1 MKKDH
6 APTLSLA
13 FLTGLNLFNYLDR
26 YVLPAVLTP
35 LQKDL
40 HLSAGDAGWANT
52 AFMLG
57 YFVTSPFFGY
67 LGDRFSRKWLI
78 AFGIFIWSLGT
89 TLTAFST
96 GFAMLLAFRVLVG
109 LGEASYATLSP
120 AWLSDL
126 FPPAKR
132 NNALTIFYV
141 AIPVGSA
148 LGFIAGGLVLGHAD
162 TSALLIALK
171 HFCERFVGAI
181 GTGAGDWRPAFL
193 LAGAPGLLL
202 ALGLLFLR
210 EPARGETETADGVPA
225 PGSHAKP
232 TWRDVASLF
241 RIADFNLVLVGYT
254 AYTFALAAFGFW
266 AAKFLNQVHHVKYEN
281 ADHFFGLTLVVTGL
295 VATMAGGFAA
305 TAWQRRFRAGYSTL
319 LAVSVLL
326 AIPVATVAFVAS
338 NTLLSQGCLAGAMFL
353 LFLPTGPINTLIVE
367 SVPVMLRASAMALS
381 IFVIHLFGDLWS
393 PLIVGKLT
401 DAWTVAG
408 HPETGLQRAV
418 LTLPAVLIV
427 AAAFWGW
434 LAWRQVHT
442 LKDAPAGKTF
452 PPSPSSP
459 GTTLPT

>member
-1 MKKDH
+1 MKKEN
-6 APTLSLA
+6 APYLSLA

-35 LQKDL
+35 MQKDL

-78 AFGIFIWSLGT
+78 AFGIFVWSLGT

-96 GFAMLLAFRVLVG
+96 GFAVLLLFRALVG

-126 FPPAKR
+126 FSPAKR

-148 LGFIAGGLVLGHAD
+148 LGFIAGGLVLGHAN
-162 TSALLIALK
+162 TSALLIASKNLCL
-171 HFCERFVGAI
+171 HFVGAAS
-181 GTGAGDWRPAFL
+181 GEGDWRPAFL

-210 EPARGETETADGVPA
+210 EPARGEMDTVESGPPT
-225 PGSHAKP
+225 GSHAKP
-232 TWRDVASLF
+232 TWRDITNLF
-241 RIADFNLVLVGYT
+241 RIPDFSLVLIGYT
-254 AYTFALAAFGFW
+254 AYTFSLAAFGFY
-266 AAKFLNQVHHVKYEN
+266 AAKFLNQVHGVNYAS

-295 VATMAGGFAA
+295 LATMAGGFAA
-305 TAWQRRFRAGYSTL
+305 TAWQRRFRAGYATL
-319 LAVSVLL
+319 LAISVLL
-326 AIPVATVAFVAS
+326 AVPLAMVAFLTSDTA
-338 NTLLSQGCLAGAMFL
+338 LSEGCLAGSMFL

-381 IFVIHLFGDLWS
+381 IFVIHLFGDVWS
-393 PLIVGKLT
+393 PLIVGKLS
-401 DAWTVAG
+401 DAWTAPG
-408 HPETGLQRAV
+408 HPESGLGRAV
-418 LTLPAVLIV
+418 LLLPAVLIV
-427 AAAFWGW
+427 AGVFWAS
-434 LAWRQVHT
+434 LAWRQAHT
-442 LKDAPAGKTF
+442 VTDARSEKTL
-452 PPSPSSP
+452 PPSPSS
-459 GTTLPT
+459 G

>member
-1 MKKDH
+1 MKKEN
-6 APTLSLA
+6 APYLSLA

-57 YFVTSPFFGY
+57 YFVTSPFFGF
-67 LGDRFSRKWLI
+67 LGDRFPRKWLI
-78 AFGIFIWSLGT
+78 AFGIFVWSLGT

-96 GFAMLLAFRVLVG
+96 GFVLLLVFRVLVG

-126 FPPAKR
+126 FPPARR

-162 TSALLIALK
+162 TAPLLIALK
-171 HFCERFVGAI
+171 EFCLRTIHSTVAG
-181 GTGAGDWRPAFL
+181 GGDWRPAFL

-210 EPARGETETADGVPA
+210 EPARGETEVGDITGSSALHHAA
-225 PGSHAKP
+225 P
-232 TWRDVASLF
+232 TLRDVVNLF

-266 AAKFLNQVHHVKYEN
+266 AAKFLNQVHGVKYEN

-295 VATMAGGFAA
+295 FATMAGGFAA
-305 TAWQRRFRAGYSTL
+305 TAWQRRYRAGYSTL
-319 LAVSVLL
+319 LAGSVLL
-326 AIPVATVAFVAS
+326 AIPAATLAFLTKS
-338 NTLLSQGCLAGAMFL
+338 TLQSEVSLAAAMFL

-367 SVPVMLRASAMALS
+367 SVPAVLRASAMALS

-393 PLIVGKLT
+393 PLIVGKLS
-401 DAWTVAG
+401 DAWSVAA
-408 HPETGLQRAV
+408 HPEMGLQHAV
-418 LTLPAVLIV
+418 LILPAVLVI

-434 LAWRQVHT
+434 LAWRQAHA
-442 LKDAPAGKTF
+442 LKAG
-452 PPSPSSP
+452 
-459 GTTLPT
+459 

>member
-1 MKKDH
+1 MKKDY

-26 YVLPAVLTP
+26 QVLPAVLTP

-67 LGDRFSRKWLI
+67 LGDRFPRKWLI
-78 AFGIFIWSLGT
+78 ALGIFVWSLGT

-148 LGFIAGGLVLGHAD
+148 LGFIAGGLVLAHAG
-162 TSALLIALK
+162 TSALLIASK
-171 HFCERFVGAI
+171 NFCAHFIGAM
-181 GTGAGDWRPAFL
+181 GAEQGDWRPAFL

-210 EPARGETETADGVPA
+210 EPARGETETGGEPA
-225 PGSHAKP
+225 ANSHAAP
-232 TWRDVASLF
+232 TLSDVAALF
-241 RIADFNLVLVGYT
+241 RIPDFNLVLVGYT

-266 AAKFLNQVHHVKYEN
+266 AAKFLNQVHGVKYEN

-319 LAVSVLL
+319 LAASVLL
-326 AIPVATVAFVAS
+326 AIPVATVAFVTS

-393 PLIVGKLT
+393 PLIVGKLS

-408 HPETGLQRAV
+408 HPEVGLQRAV
-418 LTLPAVLIV
+418 LILPAVLII
-427 AAAFWGW
+427 AAAFWGY
-434 LAWRQVHT
+434 LAWRQTHT
-442 LKDAPAGKTF
+442 LKGEPAGKTL
-452 PPSPSSP
+452 PPSPSS
-459 GTTLPT
+459 L

>member
-1 MKKDH
+1 MKKEN
-6 APTLSLA
+6 APYLSLA

-35 LQKDL
+35 MQKDL

-67 LGDRFSRKWLI
+67 LGDRFPRKWLI
-78 AFGIFIWSLGT
+78 ALGIFVWSLGT

-96 GFAMLLAFRVLVG
+96 GFALLLVFRVLVG

-126 FPPAKR
+126 FSPAKR

-148 LGFIAGGLVLGHAD
+148 LGFIAGGLVLGHAN
-162 TSALLIALK
+162 TSALLIASKNFCL
-171 HFCERFVGAI
+171 HFTGAS
-181 GTGAGDWRPAFL
+181 GAGDWRPAFL
-193 LAGAPGLLL
+193 LAGAPGMLL

-210 EPARGETETADGVPA
+210 EPARGETDAGKSALPA
-225 PGSHAKP
+225 ATHPKP
-232 TWRDVASLF
+232 TLHDIINLF
-241 RIADFNLVLVGYT
+241 QIPDFNLVLIGYT
-254 AYTFALAAFGFW
+254 AYTFSLAAFGFW
-266 AAKFLNQVHHVKYEN
+266 AAKFLNQVHGVKYES

-295 VATMAGGFAA
+295 LATMAGGFAA
-305 TAWQRRFRAGYSTL
+305 TAWQRRFRAGYATL
-319 LAVSVLL
+319 LAGSVLL
-326 AIPVATVAFVAS
+326 AVPIAAVAFLTRSTA
-338 NTLLSQGCLAGAMFL
+338 LSEGCLAGSMFL

-393 PLIVGKLT
+393 PLIVGKLS
-401 DAWTVAG
+401 DAWTIAG
-408 HPETGLQRAV
+408 HPEAGLGRAV
-418 LTLPAVLIV
+418 LLLPAVLVV
-427 AAAFWGW
+427 AGVFWAW
-434 LAWRQVHT
+434 LAWRQAHT
-442 LKDAPAGKTF
+442 LTDAQNEKT
-452 PPSPSSP
+452 PPPLPSSV
-459 GTTLPT
+459 

>member
-1 MKKDH
+1 MLAIAAMKKDH

-40 HLSAGDAGWANT
+40 HLNGGDAGWANT

-126 FPPAKR
+126 YPPAKR

-148 LGFIAGGLVLGHAD
+148 LGFIAGGLVLGHAG

-171 HFCERFVGAI
+171 HFCERFVGPL
-181 GTGAGDWRPAFL
+181 GSGAGDWRPAFL
-193 LAGAPGLLL
+193 LAGAPGLIL

-210 EPARGETETADGVPA
+210 EPARGETETAAGTSSSA
-225 PGSHAKP
+225 HATP
-232 TWRDVASLF
+232 TLGDVASLF
-241 RIADFNLVLVGYT
+241 RIADFNLILVGYT

-266 AAKFLNQVHHVKYEN
+266 AAKFLNQVHDVKYEN

-305 TAWQRRFRAGYSTL
+305 TAWQRRFPAGYSTL
-319 LAVSVLL
+319 LAISVLL
-326 AIPVATVAFVAS
+326 AIPVATVAFVTS

-393 PLIVGKLT
+393 PLIVGKLS
-401 DAWTVAG
+401 DVWAVAG
-408 HPETGLQRAV
+408 HPEIGLQRAV
-418 LTLPAVLIV
+418 MILPAMLVV

-434 LAWRQVHT
+434 LAWRQAHMLKTASAGRT
-442 LKDAPAGKTF
+442 L

-459 GTTLPT
+459 

>member
-67 LGDRFSRKWLI
+67 LGDRFPRKWLI

-148 LGFIAGGLVLGHAD
+148 LGFIAGGLVLGHAG
-162 TSALLIALK
+162 TSAMLIGLK
-171 HFCERFVGAI
+171 NFCAHFTGAI
-181 GTGAGDWRPAFL
+181 GTGEGDWRPAFL

-210 EPARGETETADGVPA
+210 EPVRGETENGPPA
-225 PGSHAKP
+225 ANSHAAP
-232 TWRDVASLF
+232 TLRDVAALF

-266 AAKFLNQVHHVKYEN
+266 AAKFLNQVHGVKYEN

-295 VATMAGGFAA
+295 VATLAGGFAA

-326 AIPVATVAFVAS
+326 AIPVATVAFVTS

-367 SVPVMLRASAMALS
+367 SVPFMLRASAMALS

-393 PLIVGKLT
+393 PLIVGKLS
-401 DAWTVAG
+401 DAWTAAG
-408 HPETGLQRAV
+408 HSPAAGLQRAV
-418 LTLPAVLIV
+418 LILPAVLVI
-427 AAAFWGW
+427 AAVFWGW
-434 LAWRQVHT
+434 LAWRQAHV
-442 LKDAPAGKTF
+442 LKDPSAGKTL
-452 PPSPSSP
+452 PPSPSS
-459 GTTLPT
+459 L

>member
-40 HLSAGDAGWANT
+40 HLNQGDAGWANT

-148 LGFIAGGLVLGHAD
+148 LGFIAGGLVLGHAG
-162 TSALLIALK
+162 TSALLISLK
-171 HFCERFVGAI
+171 NLCAHFTGVIGA
-181 GTGAGDWRPAFL
+181 GQGDWRPAFL

-210 EPARGETETADGVPA
+210 EPARGETERGNDHL
-225 PGSHAKP
+225 SHAKP
-232 TWRDVASLF
+232 TLRDVISLF
-241 RIADFNLVLVGYT
+241 RIVDFNLVLVGYT

-266 AAKFLNQVHHVKYEN
+266 AAKFLNQVHGIRYEN

-305 TAWQRRFRAGYSTL
+305 TAWQRRFQAGYSTL
-319 LAVSVLL
+319 LAGSVLL
-326 AIPVATVAFVAS
+326 AVPVATVAFVTS
-338 NTLLSQGCLAGAMFL
+338 NLMLSQGCLAGAMFL

-393 PLIVGKLT
+393 PLIVGKLADT
-401 DAWTVAG
+401 GA
-408 HPETGLQRAV
+408 GLQKAV
-418 LTLPAVLIV
+418 LILPAVLVI
-427 AAAFWGW
+427 AAVFWSY
-434 LAWRQVHT
+434 LAWRQAHT
-442 LKDAPAGKTF
+442 LKEALAGKTL

-459 GTTLPT
+459 

>member
-1 MKKDH
+1 MKKGDH
-6 APTLSLA
+6 PYLGLT

-67 LGDRFSRKWLI
+67 LGDRFPRKWLI
-78 AFGIFIWSLGT
+78 AFGIFVWSLGT

-96 GFAMLLAFRVLVG
+96 GFALLLAFRVLVG

-148 LGFIAGGLVLGHAD
+148 LGFILGGLILGHAE
-162 TSALLIALK
+162 TSALLGTLK
-171 HFCERFVGAI
+171 QFCTRFGGAS
-181 GTGAGDWRPAFL
+181 GAGAGDWRPAFL

-210 EPARGETETADGVPA
+210 EPARGETETYDGAPTPAEQHVPNL
-225 PGSHAKP
+225 
-232 TWRDVASLF
+232 RDVANLF
-241 RIADFNLVLVGYT
+241 RLADFNLVLVGYT

-266 AAKFLNQVHHVKYEN
+266 AAKFLNQVHGVKYED

-295 VATMAGGFAA
+295 LATMAGGFAA

-319 LAVSVLL
+319 LAVSVML
-326 AIPVATVAFVAS
+326 AVPVAATAFVTKDVVVS
-338 NTLLSQGCLAGAMFL
+338 KWCLAAAMFL

-393 PLIVGKLT
+393 PLIVGKLA
-401 DAWTVAG
+401 D
-408 HPETGLQRAV
+408 HPEIGLKGAV
-418 LTLPAVLIV
+418 LILPAVLLV
-427 AAAFWGW
+427 AAVFWSW
-434 LAWRQVHT
+434 LAWRQAHT
-442 LKDAPAGKTF
+442 LSGAQTEKTLL
-452 PPSPSSP
+452 PSP
-459 GTTLPT
+459 